1 MEIRLKQFKNALDGF
16 EYLVDLDFE
25 DLKTRVNAKI
35 IDGIKNGQAQKFE
48 LCTELEWKIVKRF
61 LYEHDGIDSRS
72 PKQAIKDFYLAGYIE
87 EKDYFLLN
95 DMINDRNKLSH
106 IYNEKEF
113 NKIVDRFPQYLK
125 LMKKVYQIVSIS
137 LNTNVAETIK

>member
-1 MEIRLKQFKNALDGF
+1 MEIRLKHFKNALDGF
-16 EYLVDLDFE
+16 EYLVNLDFE
-25 DLKTRVNAKI
+25 DLKTRVNEKI

-48 LCTELEWKIVKRF
+48 MCTELEWKIVKRF
-61 LYEHDGIDSRS
+61 LYENDGIESRS

-87 EKDYFLLN
+87 EEDYLLLN

-125 LMKKVYQIVSIS
+125 LMKKVYQIVSS
-137 LNTNVAETIK
+137 SVNTNMAG